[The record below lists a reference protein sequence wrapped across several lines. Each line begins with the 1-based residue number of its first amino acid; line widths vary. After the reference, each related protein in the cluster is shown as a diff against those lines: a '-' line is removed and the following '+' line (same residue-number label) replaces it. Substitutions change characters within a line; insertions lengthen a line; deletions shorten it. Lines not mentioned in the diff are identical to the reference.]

1 MLRDRYKIILQT
13 SWDGARA
20 DVLLALHAKRSAASV
35 GKFSAAHPEKGIGVV
50 LSGTDLY
57 RDLAAHDAR
66 AIRTLD
72 LAHRI
77 VALQADALSLLRPAW
92 KRKTEVIFQSARVL
106 ARARKPSS
114 SLGCVAVGH
123 LRDEKDPR
131 TLFAAMQML
140 PPDLP
145 ITVRHIGAPLDESL
159 AKAAVALARHDARYR
174 YVGALPHGLARAA
187 IKSAHLLVH
196 PSKMEGG
203 ANVIVEAVTSA
214 TAVLASRVSGNVGM
228 LGRGYGGFFEPGDAS
243 GLARC
248 LVQAFEDR
256 EYLRA
261 LERQCAL
268 RRPLFSPTAERRA
281 LLHLVTKL
289 LR

>member
-35 GKFSAAHPEKGIGVV
+35 EKFSAAHPEKGIIIV

-57 RDLAAHDAR
+57 RDLAAHDAQ

-72 LAHRI
+72 LAHCI
-77 VALQADALSLLRPAW
+77 VALQEDAVSLLRPAW
-92 KRKTEVIFQSARVL
+92 KRKTQVIFQSARLL
-106 ARARKPSS
+106 ARARKASS

-123 LRDEKDPR
+123 LRDEKDPL
-131 TLFAAMQML
+131 TLFAAMRLL
-140 PPDLP
+140 PAALP
-145 ITVRHIGAPLDESL
+145 VTVRHIGAPLDASL
-159 AKAAVALARHDARYR
+159 AKAAAALARHDPRYR
-174 YVGALPHGLARAA
+174 YSAALPHGLARAA
-187 IKSAHLLVH
+187 IKTAHLLVH

-203 ANVIVEAVTSA
+203 ANVIVESVTA
-214 TAVLASRVSGNVGM
+214 GTAVLASRVSGNVGM
-228 LGRGYGGFFEPGDAS
+228 LGKNYRGYFEPGNAS
-243 GLARC
+243 ALAQR
-248 LVQAFEDR
+248 LVQACEDR
-256 EYLRA
+256 EYLRL
-261 LERQCAL
+261 LEQQCAT
-268 RRPLFSPTAERRA
+268 RRMLFSPTAERRA